1 MSAVNSSTSVQSAS
15 IQSLSQIVATHKQL
29 KAQSQSDAQVTFRPV
44 QTQDTV
50 EISDEAREAFKNI
63 KANVFGSSV
72 TEGESVGSVT
82 NDQETAMNPLVSNV
96 ALTKAQES
104 IIKSILQSAIPQTQ
118 PNTANTAMPDP
129 MDSFVIGGTITQ
141 NQEANINVA
150 FEAAKKA
157 YLH

>member
-29 KAQSQSDAQVTFRPV
+29 KAQSQSDAQAKLGSV
-44 QTQDTV
+44 QAQDTA
-50 EISDEAREAFKNI
+50 EISDEAREAFKNLT
-63 KANVFGSSV
+63 ANVFTFSQSTDLKV
-72 TEGESVGSVT
+72 
-82 NDQETAMNPLVSNV
+82 DPLVSNDE
-96 ALTKAQES
+96 LTNAQEG
-104 IIKSILQSAIPQTQ
+104 IIKSILQSAILPTP

-129 MDSFVIGGTITQ
+129 LDSLVVGGTFTQ
-141 NQEANINVA
+141 NQEASINVA